1 MTALNKHSE
10 LRKELSN
17 PSIGSKDHLR
27 KLALSLLDEMERA
40 NTETDKANSLIHEIR
55 AERNFLQKLAGK
67 RQIELEAAEKR
78 IAELEARTVMLPTP
92 YPKGYGLA
100 ADKYN
105 FALEECADAIRAA
118 GIGVK
123 GE

>member
-1 MTALNKHSE
+1 MTALNKQALRYGDNVLWFLNE
-10 LRKELSN
+10 LAAYDASDIDGGEFDVYGEDRNGLEGCSTIDVTELAA
-17 PSIGSKDHLR
+17 DAA
-27 KLALSLLDEMERA
+27 KL
-40 NTETDKANSLIHEIR
+40 I
-55 AERNFLQKLAGK
+55 
-67 RQIELEAAEKR
+67 EAAEKR

-105 FALEECADAIRAA
+105 FALEECADAIRTA